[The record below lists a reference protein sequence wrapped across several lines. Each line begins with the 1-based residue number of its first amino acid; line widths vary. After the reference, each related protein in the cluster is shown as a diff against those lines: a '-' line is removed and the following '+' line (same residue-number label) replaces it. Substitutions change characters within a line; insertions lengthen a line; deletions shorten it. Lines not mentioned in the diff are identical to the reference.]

1 MKSEVPFLLD
11 ESDTVLAYENRGRT
25 QPFGQDPLMAFLGS
39 VDHVQQL
46 EMIYREFWPL
56 RTRRTRLLIAFAHV
70 VETIPVN
77 CGGKETGY
85 WSKSEQNK
93 KISFFLDYNDLKTEL
108 TTFLQQY
115 ATEGKV
121 RTDLKIN
128 DVVRRGR

>member
-1 MKSEVPFLLD
+1 VILCTSVSAQRAYVKSEVPFLLD

-56 RTRRTRLLIAFAHV
+56 RARRTRLLIAFAHV

-77 CGGKETGY
+77 CGGKGTGY

-93 KISFFLDYNDLKTEL
+93 KNMFLLPS
-108 TTFLQQY
+108 
-115 ATEGKV
+115 
-121 RTDLKIN
+121 
-128 DVVRRGR
+128 